1 MLLPTTMVAYSSLF
15 RYSIEVDGCTHK
27 LTIPEVTLKD
37 GGAVSYSIEK
47 LSTEATLTVDGT
59 FKPDNITLKVLVVLW
74 TYSKY
79 RFSHLN
85 KEIHK
90 LDELAVTVNKIV

>member
-1 MLLPTTMVAYSSLF
+1 MIAYSSIF

-47 LSTEATLTVDGT
+47 LSNEATLTVDGT
-59 FKPDNITLKVLVVLW
+59 FIFITLYKSFGCMVGLF
-74 TYSKY
+74 KIKI
-79 RFSHLN
+79 FSQKQSN
-85 KEIHK
+85 SQ
-90 LDELAVTVNKIV
+90 TF